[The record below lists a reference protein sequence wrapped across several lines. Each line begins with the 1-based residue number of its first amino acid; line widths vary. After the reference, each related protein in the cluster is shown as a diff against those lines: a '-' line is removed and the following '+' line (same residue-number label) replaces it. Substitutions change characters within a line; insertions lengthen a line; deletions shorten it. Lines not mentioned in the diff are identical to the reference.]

1 MFHFTYITSALGL
14 CGIGYYMYP
23 NKIKGIMMNI
33 GYEVLS
39 IYTSIEINY
48 LIPLQKYLKVQQEDE
63 DEKNENYLVIIN
75 DNKYTKTYDV
85 SNNDVKYNSIIH
97 KDSNNTCCIYH
108 TPLFPD
114 IKNIYELCDY
124 KFISMTIE
132 ITNSVDST
140 LNKTLNIKLQE
151 INYNYYVVNNEINS
165 DIIWYLINEQFN
177 IFSDLYDKNY
187 TIHLIDQ
194 NVGMV
199 DLTNRDKILLN
210 KTDYKIL
217 KNSN

>member
-1 MFHFTYITSALGL
+1 
-14 CGIGYYMYP
+14 
-23 NKIKGIMMNI
+23 
-33 GYEVLS
+33 
-39 IYTSIEINY
+39 
-48 LIPLQKYLKVQQEDE
+48 
-63 DEKNENYLVIIN
+63 
-75 DNKYTKTYDV
+75 
-85 SNNDVKYNSIIH
+85 
-97 KDSNNTCCIYH
+97 
-108 TPLFPD
+108 
-114 IKNIYELCDY
+114 
-124 KFISMTIE
+124 MTIE